1 MEVQDGSDLET
12 FLQWAAALGVADS
25 PITESEVSTC
35 PPHSCLGHSLR
46 GLAAVRDIM
55 KGELILRVPKEALMT
70 SESLRSKDQKL
81 SSVLC
86 KYPTLSP
93 TQVLAVALL
102 NEVNK
107 GKMTWWYTYLKQL
120 PRSYDILESF
130 DRLEIEALQM
140 DEAIWTAERAVEK
153 SKMDWGEASVLMCEL
168 NLKPQLSTFKAWLW
182 ASATI
187 SSRTMHILWDS
198 AGCLCPVGDF
208 FNYAAPGEVPCHSEN
223 LNTWRNVS
231 PLCDT
236 SFGMVQNAEK
246 SIEELFDA
254 NAHRLIDAGYE
265 EEVAAY
271 CFYARRNYRKGDQ
284 VLLSYGTYTSLELLE
299 HYGFLLHENPN
310 DKAFIPLEPDMYSL
324 CSWPKESLYIHQDGK
339 PSFALLATIRLWV
352 TPVTNRRSVG
362 HIAYSGHQISAENEV
377 TVLEWIV
384 KNCRALLGNCSTSL
398 GEDELLLDT
407 IDKIQDYNVSMEFGD
422 VSRACNSELNAFLE
436 MNSRKLCGEVQM
448 CRNTRSIHRWKLAVQ
463 WRLSYKRILRECISH
478 CNGRLEDLFSQH
490 QSIIREPMK
499 F

>member
-1 MEVQDGSDLET
+1 MQVQDGSDLET
-12 FLQWAAALGVADS
+12 FLQWAAALGVSDS
-25 PITESEVSTC
+25 SITESEVATC
-35 PPHSCLGHSLR
+35 PPHSCLGHSLCVSHFPDAGGR

-86 KYPTLSP
+86 KYPTLSS

-120 PRSYDILESF
+120 PRSYDIFESF

-153 SKMDWGEASVLMCEL
+153 SKMDWGEASVLMREL

-187 SSRTMHILWDS
+187 SSRTMHIPWDS

-208 FNYAAPGEVPCHSEN
+208 FNYATPGEEPCHSEN
-223 LNTWRNVS
+223 LNTQQNVS

-265 EEVAAY
+265 EEAAAY

-284 VLLSYGTYTSLELLE
+284 VLLIML
-299 HYGFLLHENPN
+299 
-310 DKAFIPLEPDMYSL
+310 
-324 CSWPKESLYIHQDGK
+324 
-339 PSFALLATIRLWV
+339 PSFISSTVFMASVVPFYVRILQKWRSTRVDSTRHDTDTDTGYGLDPWFFTRNGSKRRQRNVDLPLLADRLRWRGEEDAEKKKKKMRRR
-352 TPVTNRRSVG
+352 RRS
-362 HIAYSGHQISAENEV
+362 AEKK
-377 TVLEWIV
+377 T
-384 KNCRALLGNCSTSL
+384 
-398 GEDELLLDT
+398 
-407 IDKIQDYNVSMEFGD
+407 
-422 VSRACNSELNAFLE
+422 
-436 MNSRKLCGEVQM
+436 
-448 CRNTRSIHRWKLAVQ
+448 
-463 WRLSYKRILRECISH
+463 
-478 CNGRLEDLFSQH
+478 
-490 QSIIREPMK
+490 QSCFDFHADM